1 MLVSDMSDHIQVG
14 VVVSAASSD
23 PSGTCALLGFTRHLL
38 LLLDHSGLGG
48 LVKA

>member
-1 MLVSDMSDHIQVG
+1 VSDMSDHIQVG